1 MQLQYTLDERPPVWK
16 SILFGLQ
23 WAAISVPSVITV
35 GRAIDSL
42 HVAESPSSAG
52 YLQRLLLVTAIT
64 LVGQVLVGHRLP
76 VIAGPATVLLIGV
89 LGSASS
95 SRNAVHTSI
104 IIGGVLLTLLATSGL
119 LKHLRKLF
127 TDNVVAV
134 VLLLIAFTLAP
145 TVLRLVLAAESG
157 TRPLANLTF
166 ALVLILAM
174 FVAHRFLTGIW
185 RATVIVW
192 AMAVG
197 TLVYVLIF
205 PQHLPQVP
213 LAEDGILSGFMSVLT
228 LAPQVQ
234 IGVLLSFLVCYVAL
248 SINDLGSIQSM
259 NRLLEVKDMDQ
270 RVSRGITVTGLANVL
285 SGVLGVVGPVNY
297 SLSPGVVMSTG
308 CASRFT
314 LLPAA
319 AIVGLLAFLPAALGF
334 VSSIPSV
341 VIGCVL
347 LYILTS
353 QVSAGL
359 MVAFERQDGGR
370 FQFDDGLIIGLPVL
384 LGTIIAFL
392 PPEVLETFP
401 TVLKPTLGNGFV
413 VGVVAALALEH
424 VLLRKRADSK

>member
-1 MQLQYTLDERPPVWK
+1 MQIQYALDERPPVWK

-23 WAAISVPSVITV
+23 WAAIAVPSVITV

-89 LGSASS
+89 LSSGSS
-95 SRNAVHTSI
+95 SSNAVHTSI
-104 IIGGVLLTLLATSGL
+104 IIGGVFLTLLAVSGL

-157 TRPLANLTF
+157 AGPLANLTF

-192 AMAVG
+192 AMLVG
-197 TLVYVLIF
+197 TLAYVLIF
-205 PQHLPQVP
+205 PQHLPHVA
-213 LAEDGILSGFMSVLT
+213 LAENGVLSGFMSGLT
-228 LAPQVQ
+228 LAPEVQ

-359 MVAFERQDGGR
+359 MVAFERQDGGQ

-392 PPEVLETFP
+392 PAEVLETFP

-424 VLLRKRADSK
+424 VLLRKRADS

>member
-1 MQLQYTLDERPPVWK
+1 
-16 SILFGLQ
+16 
-23 WAAISVPSVITV
+23 V
-35 GRAIDSL
+35 GRAIESI
-42 HVAESPSSAG
+42 HVVGSPNAAE

-89 LGSASS
+89 LSSGSS
-95 SRNAVHTSI
+95 SSNAVHTSI
-104 IIGGVLLTLLATSGL
+104 IIGGVFLILLAVSGL

-145 TVLRLVLAAESG
+145 TVLRLVLAAQSG
-157 TRPLANLTF
+157 AEPLANLTF

-174 FVAHRFLTGIW
+174 FVAHRFLAGIW
-185 RATVIVW
+185 RSTVIVW
-192 AMAVG
+192 AMLVG
-197 TLVYVLIF
+197 TLAYVLIF
-205 PQHLPQVP
+205 PMPHVALTENGV
-213 LAEDGILSGFMSVLT
+213 LSGFMSGLT
-228 LAPQVQ
+228 LAPQVR

-259 NRLLEVKDMDQ
+259 NRLLEVKDMDK

-319 AIVGLLAFLPAALGF
+319 VIVGVLAFLPAALGF

-370 FQFDDGLIIGLPVL
+370 FQFDDGLVIGLPVL
-384 LGTIIAFL
+384 LGTIISFL
-392 PPEVLETFP
+392 PTEVLKTFP

-424 VLLRKRADSK
+424 VLLHKRAASK

>member
-1 MQLQYTLDERPPVWK
+1 MQIQYTLDERPPVWK
-16 SILFGLQ
+16 LILFGLQ
-23 WAAISVPSVITV
+23 WAAIAVPSVITV

-89 LGSASS
+89 LGSGDSS
-95 SRNAVHTSI
+95 SNAVYTSI
-104 IIGGVLLTLLATSGL
+104 IIGGVFLTLLAVSGL

-157 TRPLANLTF
+157 TGPLANLTF

-192 AMAVG
+192 AMLVG
-197 TLVYVLIF
+197 NLAYVLIL
-205 PQHLPQVP
+205 PQHLPHVA
-213 LAEDGILSGFMSVLT
+213 LAENGVLSGFMSGLI
-228 LAPQVQ
+228 LAPEVQ

-285 SGVLGVVGPVNY
+285 SGFLGVVGPVNY

-319 AIVGLLAFLPAALGF
+319 AIVGLLAFLPAAIGF

-353 QVSAGL
+353 QISAGL

-392 PPEVLETFP
+392 PAEVLETFP
-401 TVLKPTLGNGFV
+401 TILKPTLGNGFV

-424 VLLRKRADSK
+424 ALLRKRADS

>member
-1 MQLQYTLDERPPVWK
+1 MQIQYALDDRPPARK
-16 SILFGLQ
+16 SVLFGLQ
-23 WAAISVPSVITV
+23 WAAIAVPSVITV
-35 GRAIDSL
+35 GRAIDS
-42 HVAESPSSAG
+42 PSASG

-89 LGSASS
+89 LGSGNSS
-95 SRNAVHTSI
+95 SSAVHTSI
-104 IIGGVLLTLLATSGL
+104 IIGGVFLTLLAVSGL

-145 TVLRLVLAAESG
+145 TVLRLVLAAESSAG
-157 TRPLANLTF
+157 PLTNLTF

-192 AMAVG
+192 AMLFG
-197 TLVYVLIF
+197 TLAHVLIF
-205 PQHLPQVP
+205 PQHVP
-213 LAEDGILSGFMSVLT
+213 HIALTENGVLSGFVAGLT

-297 SLSPGVVMSTG
+297 SLSPGVVLSTG

-319 AIVGLLAFLPAALGF
+319 VIVGLLAFLPAALGL

-359 MVAFERQDGGR
+359 LVAFERQDGGR
-370 FQFDDGLIIGLPVL
+370 FQFDDGLVIGLPVL
-384 LGTIIAFL
+384 LGTIVAFL
-392 PPEVLETFP
+392 PAEVLATFP
-401 TVLKPTLGNGFV
+401 TILKPTLGNGFV

-424 VLLRKRADSK
+424 VILRKQADSK

>member
-1 MQLQYTLDERPPVWK
+1 MQIQYALDERPPAWK
-16 SILFGLQ
+16 SVLFGLQ
-23 WAAISVPSVITV
+23 WAAIAVPSVITL
-35 GRAIDSL
+35 GRAIDSF
-42 HVAESPSSAG
+42 HAADSPSAAG

-64 LVGQVLVGHRLP
+64 LVGQVLWGHRLP

-89 LGSASS
+89 LTSGGSST
-95 SRNAVHTSI
+95 NAVHTSM
-104 IIGGVLLTLLATSGL
+104 IIGGVFLTVLAASGL
-119 LKHLRKLF
+119 LKHMRKLF

-145 TVLRLVLAAESG
+145 TVLRLLLAADSG
-157 TRPLANLTF
+157 TGPLANFLF

-192 AMAVG
+192 AMLVG
-197 TLVYVLIF
+197 TLAYVLIF
-205 PQHLPQVP
+205 PEHPSHATLP
-213 LAEDGILSGFMSVLT
+213 ENGILSGFMSGLT

-234 IGVLLSFLVCYVAL
+234 IGVLISFLVCYVAL

-285 SGVLGVVGPVNY
+285 SGILGVVGPVNY

-319 AIVGLLAFLPAALGF
+319 AIVGLLAFLPAALGI

-353 QVSAGL
+353 QISAGL
-359 MVAFERQDGGR
+359 SVAFERQDEGGFR
-370 FQFDDGLIIGLPVL
+370 FDDGLIIGLPVL

-392 PPEVLETFP
+392 PPDVLATFP
-401 TVLKPTLGNGFV
+401 SVLKPILGNGFV

-424 VLLRKRADSK
+424 LLLRK

>member
-1 MQLQYTLDERPPVWK
+1 MQFQYALDEQPPVWK
-16 SILFGLQ
+16 SVLFGLQ
-23 WAAISVPSVITV
+23 WAAIAVPSVITV

-64 LVGQVLVGHRLP
+64 MAGQVLVGHRLP

-89 LGSASS
+89 LGSGDSS
-95 SRNAVHTSI
+95 SSAVHTSI
-104 IIGGVLLTLLATSGL
+104 IIGGVFLTLLAVSGL

-145 TVLRLVLAAESG
+145 TVLKLMLAAESG
-157 TRPLANLTF
+157 GGPLANLTF

-185 RATVIVW
+185 RATVIVS
-192 AMAVG
+192 AMGVG
-197 TLVYVLIF
+197 TLAYVLIF
-205 PQHLPQVP
+205 PQHLTHVA
-213 LAEDGILSGFMSVLT
+213 LAENGVLSGFMSGLT

-319 AIVGLLAFLPAALGF
+319 AIVGLLAFLPTALGF